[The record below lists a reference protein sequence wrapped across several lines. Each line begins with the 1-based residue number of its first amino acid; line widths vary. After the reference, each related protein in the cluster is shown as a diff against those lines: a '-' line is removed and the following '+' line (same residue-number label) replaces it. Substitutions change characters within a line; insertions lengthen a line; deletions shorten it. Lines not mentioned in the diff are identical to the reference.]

1 MGCKCKEVYY
11 NAKQYSEET
20 NEEEKQTNLLSKIGG
35 IFVRFVFGIFCIA
48 LIIIIAIPFL
58 IFFLIKT
65 MLGKDINIDI
75 SKIIEKTKRNK
86 NNK

>member
-1 MGCKCKEVYY
+1 MGCKCKEIYN
-11 NAKQYSEET
+11 NAKQFSDEPEDLQ
-20 NEEEKQTNLLSKIGG
+20 KQTNLLSKIGG
-35 IFVRFVFGIFCIA
+35 IFVRFVFGILCIA

-58 IFFLIKT
+58 IFFLINT